1 MISPDQ
7 IRCIIEPIDMRR
19 GTDGLSQW
27 IQLSLGKTPCDGTVY
42 AFANRA
48 KTRLKLLIWDGTGVW
63 YCQRRLHRG
72 SFVWPKAEDTHVV
85 LTSEE
90 WNYLIKGVDWQR
102 LSAKP
107 EMNWRV

>member
-7 IRCIIEPIDMRR
+7 LHCIVEPVDMRR
-19 GTDGLSQW
+19 GVEGLSQW
-27 IQLSLGKTPCDGTVY
+27 IQSVLGKSPCDGMAY
-42 AFANRA
+42 AFINRA

-63 YCQRRLHRG
+63 CCHRRLHRG
-72 SFVWPKAEDTHVV
+72 SFVWPKAEDTSLV

-90 WNYLIKGVDWQR
+90 WNYLIKGIDWQR

-107 EMNWRV
+107 QGNWRV